1 MTPEFPI
8 DPTPRL
14 QFFKQLSYIAI
25 QIPHRISNMM
35 ANQLT
40 PTIETHITLNTLDVG
55 LHGVGQATIASEKVH
70 FNNWY
75 SKWPVQL
82 MSDYT

>member
-1 MTPEFPI
+1 
-8 DPTPRL
+8 
-14 QFFKQLSYIAI
+14 
-25 QIPHRISNMM
+25 MM

-40 PTIETHITLNTLDVG
+40 PTIETYVALNTLDIG

-75 SKWPVQL
+75 SKWQYNLYLILPRTTKQSRQAVVV
-82 MSDYT
+82 SP